1 MSPSGGRCGPKHR
14 PTIDREIDLDKL
26 RAAIRGS
33 GKANDFHQGSP
44 NDAPLGA
51 GVAARPRL
59 QPGQLCHREGR
70 KVDMKLGVALRC
82 IDVAATPL
90 QAWTEGNRMKISR
103 KDFVTAIAV
112 GAVFFLSS
120 AVAPAQQSSAQIS
133 PEQIARIVAGP
144 DRSEADRTNDLRRKP
159 EQMLG
164 FIGIRPGIVAL
175 DLSAAGGYTTE
186 LLARAIG
193 PSGAVYGQSR
203 PHGQTAAPPP
213 APEGNSNPS
222 ATPSA
227 APATPAPAR
236 RPSPVALAE
245 RDGKLR
251 SAGVPASPIVAVS
264 RPFEDPVPPEL
275 AAERIDLV
283 TLMFNYHDLGHL
295 GVDRAA
301 MNQAVFRA
309 LKPGGLYVIADH
321 SGRPGTDISESG
333 TLHRI
338 EEAFLRQEV
347 EAAGFR
353 LLELGNFLRNPN
365 DPRDKNTPDPPQP
378 KDEFVLKFAKP

>member
-1 MSPSGGRCGPKHR
+1 MGRGHADENQPKKPPGRSRRHR
-14 PTIDREIDLDKL
+14 CPVPELSRSAGAAEFAAAFT
-26 RAAIRGS
+26 RA
-33 GKANDFHQGSP
+33 
-44 NDAPLGA
+44 
-51 GVAARPRL
+51 
-59 QPGQLCHREGR
+59 
-70 KVDMKLGVALRC
+70 
-82 IDVAATPL
+82 
-90 QAWTEGNRMKISR
+90 NR
-103 KDFVTAIAV
+103 
-112 GAVFFLSS
+112 
-120 AVAPAQQSSAQIS
+120 
-133 PEQIARIVAGP
+133 
-144 DRSEADRTNDLRRKP
+144 ADRGEPGSQRGRPYQRSAPQAGADV
-159 EQMLG
+159 G
-164 FIGIRPGIVAL
+164 FIGIRPGIVAF

-193 PSGAVYGQSR
+193 PSGKVYGQSQPPDPSR
-203 PHGQTAAPPP
+203 TPTPPP
-213 APEGNSNPS
+213 APEGNSNPT
-222 ATPSA
+222 ATPSV
-227 APATPAPAR
+227 APATPATAR

-251 SAGVPASPIVAVS
+251 SNGVPAASIGAVS
-264 RPFEDPVPPEL
+264 RPFADPVPPEL

-321 SGRPGTDISESG
+321 SGRPGTGISESG

-353 LLELGNFLRNPN
+353 LLEEGKFLRNPN

>member
-1 MSPSGGRCGPKHR
+1 MKINRK
-14 PTIDREIDLDKL
+14 DLL
-26 RAAIRGS
+26 AAITVN
-33 GKANDFHQGSP
+33 AVLFLN
-44 NDAPLGA
+44 
-51 GVAARPRL
+51 
-59 QPGQLCHREGR
+59 
-70 KVDMKLGVALRC
+70 
-82 IDVAATPL
+82 TP
-90 QAWTEGNRMKISR
+90 
-103 KDFVTAIAV
+103 
-112 GAVFFLSS
+112 
-120 AVAPAQQSSAQIS
+120 VAPAQQSSPHLS
-133 PEQIARIVAGP
+133 SEQIAQIVASP
-144 DRSEADRTNDLRRKP
+144 DRSAADRTNDLRRKP

-193 PSGAVYGQSR
+193 PSGTVYGQSQPR
-203 PHGQTAAPPP
+203 DPSRTPAPPA
-213 APEGNSNPS
+213 APEGNSHPT

-227 APATPAPAR
+227 APAMPANAP
-236 RPSPVALAE
+236 RPSAVALAE

-251 SAGVPASPIVAVS
+251 SAGVPAAPIVAIS
-264 RPFEDPVPPEL
+264 RPFADPVPPEL

-301 MNQAVFRA
+301 MNRAVFRA

-321 SGRPGTDISESG
+321 SGRPGTGISKSG

-353 LLELGNFLRNPN
+353 LLEEGNFLRNPN

-378 KDEFVLKFAKP
+378 KDEFVLKFVKP